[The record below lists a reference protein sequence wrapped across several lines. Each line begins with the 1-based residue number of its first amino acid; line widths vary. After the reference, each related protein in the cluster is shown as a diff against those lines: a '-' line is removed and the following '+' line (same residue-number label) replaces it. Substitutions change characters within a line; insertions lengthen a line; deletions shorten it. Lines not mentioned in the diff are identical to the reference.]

1 MPKQL
6 PPLDLLR
13 KLLRYDPDEGCLY
26 WRERSP
32 DLFLDN
38 GNTAIHSCNAWNAK
52 NANKR
57 AFTSYDRNGYLH
69 GRIFGSAYQ
78 AHRVI
83 WAMQNNNWPE
93 QFIDH
98 INGIR
103 DDNRLS
109 NLRCASVTDNNRNMR
124 LSVRN
129 KSGCVGVFFH
139 KLTNKWVA
147 SIGVNRKSVYL
158 GYFLEKSDAID
169 ARKKAETEYGYHK
182 NHGLIK
188 KSQI

>member
-1 MPKQL
+1 
-6 PPLDLLR
+6 
-13 KLLRYDPDEGCLY
+13 LY
-26 WRERSP
+26 WRERNP

-38 GNTAIHSCNAWNAK
+38 GNTAAHSCNAWNAK
-52 NANKR
+52 NANKK
-57 AFTSYDRNGYLH
+57 AFTSYDGNGYLH
-69 GRIFGSAYQ
+69 GRIFGVAYQ

-93 QFIDH
+93 EFIDH

-109 NLRCASVTDNNRNMR
+109 NLRCASMTDNNRNMR

-129 KSGCVGVFFH
+129 KSGCVGVLLH
-139 KLTNKWVA
+139 KPTNKWIA
-147 SIGVNRKSVYL
+147 SIGVNGKSVHL

-169 ARKKAETEYGYHK
+169 ARKKAEIKYGYHE